1 MNENLPY
8 SFRNYIILTMSE
20 EKFTETVERAI
31 DNLRT
36 INTISPDEFP
46 AMDLYMDQL
55 TTFMDRKLSGLVRK
69 PSKDKVLTKTM
80 INNYAKNH
88 LIQPPVKK
96 KYSKEHMLELLFIF
110 YFKSFLSIGDIQTL
124 LSPLADELDGKG
136 YNAERLYAQMI
147 SAGKGAR
154 GKLKKDLD
162 EKVEKVDRAFDDAPE
177 DEREY
182 LKKFSFICQL
192 GYDIYL
198 KKTIIEHMIDDMAEE
213 QFLRETP
220 DEK

>member
-1 MNENLPY
+1 
-8 SFRNYIILTMSE
+8 MSE

-36 INTISPDEFP
+36 LNTISPDEFP

-96 KYSKEHMLELLFIF
+96 KYTKEHMLELLFIF

-124 LSPLADELDGKG
+124 LSPLADELDGNG

-147 SAGKGAR
+147 QAGKGAR

-177 DEREY
+177 EEREY

-198 KKTIIEHMIDDMAEE
+198 KKSIIEHMIDDMAEE
-213 QFLRETP
+213 QFLRESP
-220 DEK
+220 DDK

>member
-8 SFRNYIILTMSE
+8 SIQNYIILTMSE

-31 DNLRT
+31 DNLKT

-96 KYSKEHMLELLFIF
+96 KYSREHMLELLFIF

-124 LSPLADELDGKG
+124 LSPLAEELDGKG
-136 YNAERLYAQMI
+136 YTAERLYAQMI
-147 SAGKGAR
+147 QAGKGAR

-162 EKVEKVDRAFDDAPE
+162 EKVEKIDRAFDDAPE

-198 KKTIIEHMIDDMAEE
+198 KKTIIEHMIDEMAEE
-213 QFLRETP
+213 QFLRESP
-220 DEK
+220 DDK

>member
-1 MNENLPY
+1 
-8 SFRNYIILTMSE
+8 MSE

-96 KYSKEHMLELLFIF
+96 KYSREHMLELLFIF

-124 LSPLADELDGKG
+124 LSPLADELDGNG

-147 SAGKGAR
+147 QAGKGAR

-177 DEREY
+177 EEREY

-198 KKTIIEHMIDDMAEE
+198 KKSIIEHMIDDMAEE
-213 QFLRETP
+213 QFLRESP
-220 DEK
+220 DDK

>member
-1 MNENLPY
+1 
-8 SFRNYIILTMSE
+8 MSE

-31 DNLRT
+31 DHLRT
-36 INTISPDEFP
+36 INTISPDELP
-46 AMDLYMDQL
+46 AMELYMDQV

-69 PSKDKVLTKTM
+69 PSRDKVLTKTM

-88 LIQPPVKK
+88 LIHPPLKK
-96 KYSKEHMLELLFIF
+96 KYSREHMLELLFIF
-110 YFKSFLSIGDIQTL
+110 YFKSFLSISDIQTL
-124 LSPLADELDGKG
+124 LSPLSDDTIGDDYSVSK
-136 YNAERLYAQMI
+136 LYAEMI
-147 SAGKGAR
+147 QAGKGAR

-162 EKVEKVDRAFDDAPE
+162 EKVEKIERSFDDAP
-177 DEREY
+177 DDKREY
-182 LKKFSFICQL
+182 LKKFAFICQL

-213 QFLRETP
+213 QFLNEDP

>member
-1 MNENLPY
+1 
-8 SFRNYIILTMSE
+8 MSE

-31 DNLRT
+31 ENLRT
-36 INTISPDEFP
+36 LNTISPDEFP

-96 KYSKEHMLELLFIF
+96 KYTKEHMLELLFIF

-124 LSPLADELDGKG
+124 LSPLAEELDGNG

-147 SAGKGAR
+147 QAGKGAR

-198 KKTIIEHMIDDMAEE
+198 KKSIIEHMIDDMAEE

-220 DEK
+220 DDK